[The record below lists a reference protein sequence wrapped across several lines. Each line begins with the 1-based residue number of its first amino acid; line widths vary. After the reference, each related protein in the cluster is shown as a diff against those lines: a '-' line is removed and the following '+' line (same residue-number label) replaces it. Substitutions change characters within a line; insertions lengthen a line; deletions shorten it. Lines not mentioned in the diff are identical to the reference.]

1 MPIFSI
7 HRRIDTSREV
17 SMVIAHLRDRHM
29 LVSPHAMFFLSFFQ
43 RSFIFDGSFSE
54 TTSDPGDFVN
64 LSRTRIMI

>member
-1 MPIFSI
+1 
-7 HRRIDTSREV
+7 
-17 SMVIAHLRDRHM
+17 MVIAHLIDRHM

-54 TTSDPGDFVN
+54 TTSDPGDIVN